1 MKQKRQNLSRSK
13 KTAKMIKLLQNQQ
26 LWRVKST
33 EFEIKP
39 GSKIPQRVDLPKLAR
54 AKGFCAIFIEL
65 QPLKPGIGENGAK
78 CRK

>member
-1 MKQKRQNLSRSK
+1 
-13 KTAKMIKLLQNQQ
+13 MIKLLQNQQ

-54 AKGFCAIFIEL
+54 AKGFCAIFGEL
-65 QPLKPGIGENGAK
+65 EPLKPGIGANGAK
-78 CRK
+78 MSEVAQQNSCP